1 MGASEFDQAI
11 LRTVAGVE
19 RKSAVLSADEKGVIA
34 RHEAGHA
41 AVSTA
46 VLRVL
51 PRRASPVEKLSIVP
65 RSGGALGC
73 ASRSC
78 AYLRSRQLST
88 ALPDWSHPGYFR
100 RAVAACWSQTVDE
113 KEMPTCKRV
122 FLFKPCW

>member
-1 MGASEFDQAI
+1 MHTESGLAGAGEVGAAEFDQAI

-19 RKSAVLSADEKGVIA
+19 RKNAVLSADEKGVIA

-73 ASRSC
+73 ASP
-78 AYLRSRQLST
+78 L
-88 ALPDWSHPGYFR
+88 GF
-100 RAVAACWSQTVDE
+100 AAFPAISSKHCQTGV
-113 KEMPTCKRV
+113 PSA
-122 FLFKPCW
+122 PC